1 MTAANV
7 TAGRPPP
14 SWLDDFR
21 ADLRAFG
28 AAGMKEWRLLRRYPS
43 LFVGFLFWPIAL
55 PLAYV
60 FQAQGYSGGQQE
72 ALDAFAQRAGTAEIA
87 GFLFLGWAT
96 YMWISMI
103 LWGPG
108 TALRTEQVR
117 GSLEAL
123 FMTPVSRMVI
133 LFGPVV
139 SQIAW
144 ALWMFAVVGGVLVLF
159 FRVPIGPLEALRALG
174 VILVAVPA
182 LYGLGAL
189 FAAVVLRF
197 GEVSAMV
204 QTVRGVFT
212 VFCGMTFPI
221 IILPI
226 WARAVALSLPPTYLI
241 GDLRAVLLEGADFVS
256 IVPELAILASLGL
269 ALCGSA
275 VIAFRRTERYARQGG
290 TLAQY

>member
-1 MTAANV
+1 MTAIPLA
-7 TAGRPPP
+7 APPPP
-14 SWLDDFR
+14 SRLDDLR

-28 AAGMKEWRLLRRYPS
+28 AAGKKEWRLLRRYPS
-43 LFVGFLFWPIAL
+43 MFIGFLFWPIAL

-60 FQAQGYSGGQQE
+60 FQAEGYAGGQPE
-72 ALDAFAQRAGTAEIA
+72 AIDAFAQRAGTAEIA
-87 GFLFLGWAT
+87 GFLFLGWAA

-123 FMTPVSRMVI
+123 FMTPVSRLVI
-133 LFGPVV
+133 LFGPAVT
-139 SQIAW
+139 QIAW
-144 ALWMFAVVGGVLVLF
+144 AVWMFSVVGAVLVIF
-159 FRVPIGPLEALRALG
+159 FRVPIGPMEALRALG
-174 VILVAVPA
+174 VVLVAVPA

-189 FAAVVLRF
+189 FAAVVLRY

-204 QTVRGVFT
+204 QGVRGVFT

-221 IILPI
+221 IILPV
-226 WARAVALSLPPTYLI
+226 WAKAVALSLPPTYLI
-241 GDLRAVLLEGADFVS
+241 GDLRQVLLMGSDLAS
-256 IVPELAILASLGL
+256 LVPELAIMAAMGV
-269 ALCGSA
+269 ALCGFA
-275 VIAFRRTERYARQGG
+275 IVAFRRTERYARRGG